1 MVYPGEKEK
10 ILDLTGKPYSG
21 QDAWAC
27 GAPEETTMGWNSD
40 RSLER
45 AEAAWDATEGLTVT
59 DLVRETD
66 FDSTALKNPRRIRAA
81 HVYVDVP
88 GFRHILGDD
97 EPDPEVAR
105 QLHLWGREV
114 TRIVKEDFY
123 GTKVHFQG
131 PRLHAAIYRPIG
143 NDEEI
148 ATRAVL
154 MAAAIRRAAGALN
167 EVLSLKGEG
176 AWDTSVG
183 IDLGD
188 ALLTKDGAKGD
199 RELLFLG
206 NPANHAAKIISS
218 GLRLT
223 DDVVDVLPD
232 DISIYVAEAAD
243 GENHL
248 FTSSLASLEALCDS
262 HGYGWSREGTVTRLE
277 DGAKAT
283 PKGAVK
289 VVESSGSIDKSRL
302 GIGETKRTFGVSL
315 FADVDGF
322 TDYIER
328 AEESDELDQAVRVFH
343 VIRSELRNTAVSDY
357 DTLRIQY
364 QGDRMQGL
372 VHLPSG
378 KDKQVARK
386 AVWVAAALNSVVSYT
401 LPKVVGEDGALPLAI
416 GLAGGTVLVTKLG
429 EHGNRDVVSL
439 GASTAEAA
447 RIQQALEGGDI
458 GIDAGVR
465 ELLPDW
471 LQQVFVWRQAP
482 RAYVASDLTLDQVEL
497 LEASESD
504 ERAKMVTGAPV
515 MVSNRP
521 SRDETPLKP
530 YLR

>member
-1 MVYPGEKEK
+1 
-10 ILDLTGKPYSG
+10 
-21 QDAWAC
+21 
-27 GAPEETTMGWNSD
+27 MGWNSD

-66 FDSTALKNPRRIRAA
+66 FDSTALKNPRRVRAA

-105 QLHLWGREV
+105 QLHLWSREV
-114 TRIVKEDFY
+114 TRIVKEDFD

-131 PRLHAAIYRPIG
+131 PKLHAVIYRPIG
-143 NDEEI
+143 SDEGI
-148 ATRAVL
+148 ATKAVL

-167 EVLSLKGEG
+167 EVLSLGGEG
-176 AWDTSVG
+176 TWDTSVG

-223 DDVVDVLPD
+223 GDVVDVLPED
-232 DISIYVAEAAD
+232 LLHHVADAAD
-243 GENHL
+243 GVNHL

-262 HGYGWSREGTVTRLE
+262 HGYDWTRENTVTRLE
-277 DGAKAT
+277 GGAKAT
-283 PKGAVK
+283 PEGAVN
-289 VVESSGSIDKSRL
+289 VLESSGSIDKSRL
-302 GIGETKRTFGVSL
+302 GIGETKRTFVVSL
-315 FADVDGF
+315 SADVDGF
-322 TDYIER
+322 TDYIEGSG
-328 AEESDELDQAVRVFH
+328 ESDDLDQAVRVFH

-364 QGDRMQGL
+364 QGDRMQAL

-378 KDKQVARK
+378 QDKQVARK

-401 LPKVVGEDGALPLAI
+401 LPKVVGQEGALPLAI

-429 EHGNRDVVSL
+429 EHGNRDVVTL

-458 GIDAGVR
+458 GIDAAVR
-465 ELLPDW
+465 ELLPGW
-471 LQQVFVWRQAP
+471 LQQLFVWRQAP

-504 ERAKMVTGAPV
+504 DRAKKVIHAAPV
-515 MVSNRP
+515 VVSSRP
-521 SRDETPLKP
+521 RSDTTPLKP